1 VTIGPEGSGEPQ
13 GGSPIRVLI
22 VDDDELVRV
31 GLRAIV
37 DAEPDLQVVGEAAD
51 GAEVVPLAARS
62 RPDVVLMD
70 VRMPAIDGIQA
81 TRRLLAASRDPPRV
95 LVITTFENDDYVY
108 DALRAGA
115 SGFLLKRARPAE
127 VVEAIRVAARGES
140 LLFPAALRRLVAGRG
155 AGGGDRLRDAGL
167 TDREADVLR
176 RMAAGLSNA
185 EIAAEL
191 VVSVETVKT
200 HVGNVL
206 AKLGARDRTQA
217 VIAAY
222 ESGFV
227 TPSG

>member
-1 VTIGPEGSGEPQ
+1 MTIGPEGSGEPQ
-13 GGSPIRVLI
+13 RGSPIRVLI

-155 AGGGDRLRDAGL
+155 GGDRLRDAGL

>member
-1 VTIGPEGSGEPQ
+1 VTIG
-13 GGSPIRVLI
+13 VLI

-81 TRRLLAASRDPPRV
+81 TRRLLAASSDPPRV

-108 DALRAGA
+108 EALRAGA

-140 LLFPAALRRLVAGRG
+140 LLFPAALRRLVAARG
-155 AGGGDRLRDAGL
+155 GGSGDRLRDAGL

-176 RMAAGLSNA
+176 RMAAGRSNA

-227 TPSG
+227 TPSA